1 MSQYEEIL
9 IGRSIPLDQVDD
21 DESNL
26 DDLIPIAEIEADF
39 ADIIGHLGTEEF
51 KFIFLNLYDEI
62 MNLPF
67 EKKREL
73 CQKLTDKIYEVY
85 NFDFSPLLTFDN
97 EKDINDFFKF
107 IEFLEYDY
115 LDVIAQII
123 FELDLDLLK
132 KDTNKFLKENITKI
146 YININKLIINRKIN
160 MLISIFLRTNNKE
173 GLLSFLKSR
182 MNRDKMLIILT
193 SLQGEFKNE

>member
-9 IGRSIPLDQVDD
+9 IGRSIPLDEVDD
-21 DESNL
+21 GESNL

-39 ADIIGHLGTEEF
+39 ADIISHLGTEDF

-73 CQKLTDKIYEVY
+73 CQKLTDKIFEVY
-85 NFDFSPLLTFDN
+85 NFEFSPLLTFDE
-97 EKDINDFFKF
+97 EKDIDEFFKF

-115 LDVIAQII
+115 LDII
-123 FELDLDLLK
+123 TEIISGLDIDLLK
-132 KDTNKFLKENITKI
+132 KDTNKFLRQNIYKI
-146 YININKLIINRKIN
+146 YNNINKLIINKKIN
-160 MLISIFLRTNNKE
+160 VLISIFLRTNNKE
-173 GLLSFLKSR
+173 ELLSFLESR

-193 SLQGEFKNE
+193 SLQGEFLI

>member
-1 MSQYEEIL
+1 MSEYEEIL
-9 IGRSIPLDQVDD
+9 IGRSIPLDEVDD

-39 ADIIGHLGTEEF
+39 SDIISYLGTEEF

-73 CQKLTDKIYEVY
+73 CQKLTDKIFEVY
-85 NFDFSPLLTFDN
+85 NFEFSPLLSFDE
-97 EKDINDFFKF
+97 EKDIDVFFKF

-115 LDVIAQII
+115 LDIIAEII
-123 FELDLDLLK
+123 SGLDIDLLK
-132 KDTNKFLKENITKI
+132 KDTNKFLKQNIYKI
-146 YININKLIINRKIN
+146 YNNINKLISNKNINV
-160 MLISIFLRTNNKE
+160 LISIFLRTNNKE
-173 GLLSFLKSR
+173 ELLSFLESR

-193 SLQGEFKNE
+193 SLQGEF

>member
-9 IGRSIPLDQVDD
+9 IGRSIPLDEVDD

-39 ADIIGHLGTEEF
+39 ADIISHLGTEDF

-73 CQKLTDKIYEVY
+73 CQKLTDKIFEVY
-85 NFDFSPLLTFDN
+85 NFEFSPLLTFDE
-97 EKDINDFFKF
+97 EKDIDEFFKF

-115 LDVIAQII
+115 LDIIAEII
-123 FELDLDLLK
+123 SGLDIDLLK
-132 KDTNKFLKENITKI
+132 KDTNKFLRQNIYKI
-146 YININKLIINRKIN
+146 YNNINKLIINKKIN
-160 MLISIFLRTNNKE
+160 VLISIFLRTNNKE
-173 GLLSFLKSR
+173 ELLSFLESR

-193 SLQGEFKNE
+193 SLQGEFLI